1 MLKRTFAAYLVQDI
15 ERKIDLKFE
24 QAILPEKAIRFISV
38 LGHEIKKKCSN
49 IGYVFYFPKRIFF
62 NSTNIYVLFYFVLF

>member
-1 MLKRTFAAYLVQDI
+1 MLKRTFAAYPVQDI

-38 LGHEIKKKCSN
+38 LEHEMKKN
-49 IGYVFYFPKRIFF
+49 
-62 NSTNIYVLFYFVLF
+62 VLI